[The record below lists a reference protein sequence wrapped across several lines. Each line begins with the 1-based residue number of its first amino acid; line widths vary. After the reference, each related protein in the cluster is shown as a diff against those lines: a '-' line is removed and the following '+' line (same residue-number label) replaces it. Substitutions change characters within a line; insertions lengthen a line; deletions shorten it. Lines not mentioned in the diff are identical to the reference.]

1 VTGGSV
7 LWARRAALIGALAIL
22 NVSLTFEN
30 VWPTLGVRASDS
42 VSVEATLLVLGLAV
56 ASGWRRRTA
65 IPTGRALAALWV
77 VLVIGRYVDVTM
89 RSLYGR
95 GVNLYWDL
103 KLLPDVGAMFAYVAQ
118 PLVFGGLAAGVI
130 LVPLLLYVPF
140 RWAMGRVTEA
150 CADPRGRAPLAVAA
164 VLVLSIAAAQHVS
177 ARVLPQLRFAPPVTL
192 TIAEEAVEFAREV
205 SGMAHRPLPAAP
217 DVRTDLSRVQGADVF
232 VLFIESYGATSWD
245 RPEFLE
251 ALAPARARLADAVAG
266 TGRDV
271 VTALV
276 DSTTFG
282 GESWLAHISLLSGT
296 EIRDPDLNMR
306 LMRERRD
313 TMVTAFA
320 RAGYRT
326 VAIMPGLQ
334 APWPEGAFYG
344 FDRIYGV
351 TDLEYEGPPFGWWG
365 VTDQFAL
372 ARMDALVVTPQPRAP
387 AFVFMPTISTHAP
400 FTPVPPYQPDWT
412 RILTTAPYE
421 RDELMR
427 AYDEVADWTNLGPG
441 YARSLSY
448 AHDTLSG
455 YLRHRAD
462 RDLVLVI
469 VGDHQ
474 PPALVSGEDASWEVP
489 VHVVASRPALL
500 ERLRGH
506 GFREGLQPHRPTL
519 ARMDTLMPILLDAF
533 GNRP

>member
-1 VTGGSV
+1 MTGGSV
-7 LWARRAALIGALAIL
+7 VWARRAALVGALAIL
-22 NVSLTFEN
+22 NVALTFES
-30 VWPTLGVRASDS
+30 VWPTLGVRVSDR
-42 VSVEATLLVLGLAV
+42 VSVEAVLLVLALALTS
-56 ASGWRRRTA
+56 AWRRRIA
-65 IPTGRALAALWV
+65 IQARRALAALWV
-77 VLVIGRYVDVTM
+77 VLVMGRYLDVTT

-103 KLLPDVGAMFAYVAQ
+103 RLLPDVGAMFAYVAE
-118 PLVFGGLAAGVI
+118 PLVLGGLVAGVV
-130 LVPLLLYVPF
+130 LVPLLLYVPV
-140 RWAMGRVTEA
+140 RWAMGRLADA
-150 CADPRGRAPLAVAA
+150 CADPRGRAWLAVGA
-164 VLVLSIAAAQHVS
+164 VMLLGIAAAQHVG
-177 ARVLPQLRFAPPVTL
+177 ARVLPQLRFAPPVTVAM
-192 TIAEEAVEFAREV
+192 AEEAVEFAREA
-205 SGMAHRPLPAAP
+205 SGLAHRPLPAAP
-217 DVRTDLSRVQGADVF
+217 DVRSDLSRVHGADVLL
-232 VLFIESYGATSWD
+232 LFLESYGTASWD
-245 RPEFLE
+245 RPEFV
-251 ALAPARARLADAVAG
+251 AQLAPARARLADAVAD

-276 DSTTFG
+276 HSTTFG

-306 LMRERRD
+306 LMADRRD

-344 FDRIYGV
+344 FDRIYGAV
-351 TDLEYEGPPFGWWG
+351 DLEYEGPPFGWWN
-365 VTDQFAL
+365 VTDQFVL
-372 ARMDALVVTPQPRAP
+372 ARMDALVISPRPRAP
-387 AFVFMPTISTHAP
+387 VFVFMPTISTHAP

-412 RILTTAPYE
+412 RILTTAPYD

-427 AYDEVADWTNLGPG
+427 AYEEVADWTNLGPG
-441 YARSLSY
+441 YARSLGY

-500 ERLRGH
+500 ERLRAH
-506 GFREGLQPHRPTL
+506 GFHEGLQPRRPAL

-533 GNRP
+533 GDRP

>member
-1 VTGGSV
+1 M
-7 LWARRAALIGALAIL
+7 
-22 NVSLTFEN
+22 
-30 VWPTLGVRASDS
+30 SDQ
-42 VSVEATLLVLGLAV
+42 VSVEAALLVLGLALASAWRSRV
-56 ASGWRRRTA
+56 AL
-65 IPTGRALAALWV
+65 PTCRALAALWV
-77 VLVIGRYVDVTM
+77 VLVIGRYADVTT

-103 KLLPDVGAMFAYVAQ
+103 RLLPDVGAMFASVAQ
-118 PLVFGGLAAGVI
+118 PVVLGGLVAGVV
-130 LVPLLLYVPF
+130 LVPLLLYVPV
-140 RWAMGRVTEA
+140 RWAVGRVADA
-150 CADPRGRAPLAVAA
+150 CADPRGRVWLAVGA
-164 VLVLSIAAAQHVS
+164 VMVLGIAVVRHAGAP
-177 ARVLPQLRFAPPVTL
+177 VLPRLGFAPPVTL
-192 TIAEEAVEFAREV
+192 AIAEEALEFAREA
-205 SGMAHRPLPAAP
+205 SGLAHRPLPAAP
-217 DVRTDLSRVQGADVF
+217 VVRSDLSRVHGADVLLIF
-232 VLFIESYGATSWD
+232 LESYGAASWD
-245 RPEFLE
+245 RPEFVE
-251 ALAPARARLADAVAG
+251 QLAPARARLADAVG
-266 TGRDV
+266 DTGRGV
-271 VTALV
+271 VTALAH
-276 DSTTFG
+276 STTFG

-296 EIRDPDLNMR
+296 EVRDPDLNMR
-306 LMRERRD
+306 LMAERRD

-334 APWPEGAFYG
+334 ASWPEGAFYG

-365 VTDQFAL
+365 VTDQFVL
-372 ARMDALVVTPQPRAP
+372 ARMDALVVAPGPRAP

-400 FTPVPPYQPDWT
+400 FTPVPPYQSDWA
-412 RILTTAPYE
+412 RLLTPAPYD

-427 AYDEVADWTNLGPG
+427 AYEEVADWTNLGPG
-441 YARSLSY
+441 YARSLAY
-448 AHDTLSG
+448 AHDTLAG

-462 RDLVLVI
+462 RDLVLVM

-506 GFREGLQPHRPTL
+506 GFQEGLQPRRPAV

-533 GNRP
+533 GDRP